1 MIRISPPGREA
12 DTSGSDDT
20 PLLSLTHFSRPPFVT
35 FGCVEPGVSR
45 SADLVLQNPSPEPA
59 YLTVYKLPT
68 HRGFTV
74 PDTDILIPPFES
86 VPLTITW
93 TPLEEGGVRELVTF
107 LVNDVVKH
115 QAVLLGSA
123 ELPSKKK
130 RARWNTKKRKPS
142 PVGPKLSRP
151 KNKDLCSTVIKNKT
165 FNAKHKNGQGF
176 SGAAKNPLQS
186 CENLSKPNIRG
197 SRVKKGRRSRENK
210 APMHYDSPVGN
221 DLQAFIPGSLKRS
234 KTYSI
239 LCTTE
244 YETMEELKGSS
255 TIHRDFVE
263 EQWTLTEHRVNKL
276 SISPINPEHGL
287 QHNFTCTPSLV
298 NDFKTLSP
306 TEFYNAELAVR
317 HTDHPSEKSRSRSF
331 QESFHECFT
340 KMSLKTLTPPSVLL
354 TPPSVLLTPPRKV
367 LSPDSFVSNSY
378 ASDEYLD
385 AVNLTPVL
393 SPDQFVKDNFL
404 TPPVVEVKTS
414 TFRTE
419 PVDEIFSPRTSG
431 NLDPTASR
439 LTYCVKK
446 KRARDVPLLLSDGS
460 SVAKNTEKSKI
471 NSATV
476 TKARSSD
483 CRENVQRPQLK
494 SRRRLRCVEG
504 EDEACSQSDLLEQL
518 PIVAAPALPVIS
530 VSRPTS
536 CSESPLPK
544 DTAKSIRGHKR
555 RSADISG
562 GSSSESL
569 NVQAKRSH
577 LSKPSASQRGNIQ
590 DREQE
595 TKRAFSTPTP
605 WKIHITK
612 SESKGKPTLVKSRQI
627 DKTRLSQ
634 LHSTVVFKHS
644 KSVVAVPQSKLTFMK
659 STKTV
664 IPRHPMPFAA
674 KNMFYDER
682 WMAKQERGFTWWLNF
697 ILTPDDFAVKTDAM
711 KVNAAAL
718 ILGSESARK
727 VSVPKAP
734 TKEEVS
740 MKAYTA
746 RCRLNRLRRSACRLF
761 TSDPVVKAIRRLEVE
776 IEARRLLVRKDRHL
790 WKDVGERQKILIWLL
805 SYNPLWLR
813 VGLETT
819 FGELISL
826 EDNNDVTGLA
836 LFILNRLL
844 WNPDI
849 AAEYRHNSVPHL
861 YRDGHEEALS
871 KFTLK
876 KLLLLV
882 FFLDYAKQSRLI
894 DHDPCLFCKDA
905 EFKTSK
911 DLLLAFSR
919 DFLSGEGDLSRHLG
933 YLGLP
938 VSHVQTPLD
947 EFDFAVTNLAVNLQ
961 CGVRLVRMMELLTHN
976 WSLSKKLRVPAI
988 SRLQK
993 MHNVEVALDVLTDRG
1008 VQIKDERGN
1017 AISSKDIVDRHRER
1031 TLALLWTIVLTFQV
1045 EVVLNVDHLKEEI
1058 KFLKHSCST
1067 QKKLAALRALSF
1079 PAVPMKRDSIPFLP
1093 ENYSEQVL
1101 LLMEWINAICA
1112 FYNTKV
1118 ENFTVS
1124 FSDGRVFCY
1133 LINHYHPSY
1142 VALDAIRQ
1150 QTTQTIE
1157 CNETGTVG
1165 LNSSSDSDN
1174 SVDMWSGM
1182 CDGFTTS
1189 ALYKEL
1195 LANERTNFTLL
1206 QTAVSNLGGIPAMI
1220 HHSDTSNTIPD
1231 EKIVITFLSFLCA
1244 RLLDLRKEARA
1255 ARVIQAAWRKYK
1267 LTTEEQLL
1275 QKKHK
1280 AASVIQIAV
1289 RKFLSRRWILKRTT
1303 SAIVIQKHWRKYLAY
1318 KELMKLKL
1326 CRQKKIEASAAIVIQ
1341 RIWRCYAARKYYIKL
1356 RKCVVL
1362 LQARVRTKRA
1372 VLAYKKTMHAT
1383 RTLQRHVRAWL
1394 LAKKD
1399 RENFLQ
1405 FKSAALTIQSA
1416 FRRWRCIK
1424 LKQEINAVLVLQKAY
1439 RKWQN
1444 RNLEMKRKAATLIQS
1459 LYRMSR
1465 ERCKYLSM
1473 RAAAVKIQSL
1483 VKMRPRRIQ
1492 YLVLREKV
1500 IFVQTQFRANLLMR
1514 KERKSFLQMRAAS
1527 VKIQSNIKGL
1537 LVRKQIKLWNKAA
1550 TTLQANYRMHMTRR
1564 KYLAIY
1570 RAAVIIQE
1578 SFRANKVAAY
1588 HRESFLLMKCSAIW
1602 IQAAC
1607 RGYIVRKRIKIQHL
1621 AALSIQTT
1629 YRCYV
1634 ARKHYIGMRQ
1644 SAISIQR
1651 WYRGQKQLKGD
1662 LEQFGKIKRAVATIQ
1677 SAYRGWLVRRQLQ
1690 KWTMAAVTIQSAYRR
1705 CIAQSK
1711 FKEVKMATLTIQ
1723 RYYRAV
1729 LIGREERQKY
1739 LHICLLISKVQA
1751 TWRGKKVRQE
1761 IQTQHKMATL
1771 IQSYYRMHVCYTKY
1785 KTMTQAAVLI
1795 QRHYRAHTAGKAQR
1809 ANYLNVKEAANR
1821 LQAAFRGWQIRKHLL
1836 HLHNAACKIQTTYR
1850 SFRLRKEYLS
1860 LKMATIFIQRRY
1872 RALVAAKLQR
1882 KSFLCLRKST
1892 IKLQSVYRGK
1902 RTRQRI
1908 IQMQRSAVLLQS
1920 VFKMQKQ
1927 RAQYRKMKKATLLI
1941 QKHYRAIKEGKEQQQ
1956 QYLALRKSACT
1967 LQAAF
1972 RGWQIRKHL
1981 LHLHNAACKIQT
1993 SYRSFRLRKEY
2004 LGLKMATIFIQRRY
2018 RTLVAAK
2025 LQRKSFLCLRKNTIK
2040 LQSVYRGMRTRQRI
2054 IQMQRSAVLL
2064 QSVFKMQKQR
2074 AQYRKMKR
2082 ASLVIQKHYRAVKEG
2097 RKQQRQYLALK
2108 KSACTLQAAFRGWQ
2122 IRKHLLHLHN
2132 AACKIQTSYR
2142 SFRLRKEYLG
2152 LRMATILIQKRY
2164 RAMVAT
2170 KLQRK
2175 GYLLIRQN
2183 TIKLQSVYRGM
2194 RTRQRINQM
2203 QRSAVLLQSVF
2214 KMQKQ
2219 RAQYRKMKQASL
2231 VIQKHYRAVKEGR
2244 KQHQQYLALKKSA
2257 CTLQASFRGWQIRKH
2272 LLHLHNAA
2280 CKIQTLYRSFRL
2292 RKEYLS
2298 LRTATILIQRRY
2310 CAMVAAKVQR
2320 KWYLL
2325 LRQNTIKLQSVYR
2338 GMRTRQRIIQMKK
2351 AAVIIQKQYR
2361 AMKEGRKQQQQY
2373 LALKKAAVTLQAAW
2387 RGKKARNRI
2396 CRMHT
2401 AAIEIQAWYRM
2412 VKQQQTFKN
2421 LKNATVTVQ
2430 NLYRASQERKKQL
2443 LIFQNKRK
2451 AILCIQSTFRTVKL
2465 QREFRAKRQAVVVIQ
2480 RTFKSCLARRRFLA
2494 LQKAT
2499 VCIQRRFRTKKL
2511 ADRQRQDY
2519 LKTRR
2524 AALVLQAAFRG
2535 FQVRQKLR
2543 QINSSATVIQAAFRM
2558 HKERVAYLK
2567 LKQSA
2572 ITIQQ
2577 YYRAY
2582 KISACERETFVKQ
2595 KKSAVMI
2602 QSAYRGAKVR
2612 QRISQMNKAAF
2623 TIQATFKMHQCRIQY
2638 KKFLWAVYVIQ
2649 QRYRANKQRD
2659 FHVLRYSFI
2668 KDATLLIQAAY
2679 RGWHVRKELETMTGA
2694 ATVIQKQFRTYLKRK
2709 QYLLI
2714 QSSALLI
2721 QRWYRATAL
2730 MRRCHSQYRSL
2741 RKSAVCI
2748 QASYR
2753 GFKVRKDLAL
2763 KHEMAI
2769 RIQSAFRNHKALV
2782 LYRSQQDAARK
2793 IQAWYRSSIDS
2804 RHTRTSFLKLRR
2816 AAIVLQ
2822 AGYRG
2827 MSVRKNLK
2835 VISRAATVIQSNYRM
2850 YTQKK
2855 YYKSLV
2861 KATQTVHQRYR
2872 AKKTERDLCYQA
2884 TNHSAVL
2891 LQAAFRGMK
2900 VRRQLK
2906 KMHCAATTIQR
2917 FVKGYFER
2925 KKYLKLRSATVFLQR
2940 RYRASVLA
2948 RSFLAYRKPV
2958 MCLQSAYRACKEQ
2971 QRLESMFRL
2980 YTLQNAYGGQRTST
2994 VLQQNYYIYQ
3004 TYVLLEREC
3013 YLRLQ
3018 NAAVV
3023 LQASYRGMKSRR
3035 NISKM
3040 HNAATIIQAFYRM
3053 HRQRKSYL
3061 IILQATKTLQL
3072 HFRATL
3078 LKNEA
3083 VKRYNDLRDVV
3094 LSIQQAFRAKKSR
3107 DIKAAVVIQTT
3118 WKMYRERRAFIKA
3131 KSAVVRLQA
3140 AFRGFRTRKRHQL
3153 LVESAC
3159 HIQSW
3164 YRRCCQAHLHRVQY
3178 LSIRTSAI
3186 IIQSAFRG
3194 WVARKR
3200 VKQERVA
3207 RILQSYYRMAVCRKQ
3222 FLQLRAST
3230 IKLQTCYRMQ
3240 RTMQM
3245 YKKQRAAALII
3256 QKWYK
3261 SLLAMR
3267 CQRAAFLNARKQ
3279 IILVQAAVRRFN
3291 AKRLFKRIQHAALM
3305 SQIAK
3310 WNTERRL
3317 LRFASAVYHHL
3328 CAVKIQRWFWSR
3340 LTLKKAQKQIC
3351 HVIYIQRWYR
3361 SRLQRRKFL
3370 CMHEKLVRVQH
3381 VVRSWLHRRNEAAVR
3396 IQRCVRGFLQRKQ
3409 QAKVSGGI
3417 VKFQAL
3423 WRSYQWRKENETK
3436 KMRTLRQRLRK
3447 LSEETRAEDKL
3458 CNRTSVALNYLLT
3471 YKHFTYI
3478 LAALKHLE
3486 AATRLSSICC
3496 ERMAQS
3502 GAVSTIFTLI
3512 RSCNRSIPCMEVIT
3526 LSIQVLLNLTKY
3538 EKTVSTVHEVEDSVE
3553 VLLNLMQIYREK
3565 AGDKVP
3571 EKGGSIFTKTCCLLA
3586 IFGLDPHRAKEIY
3599 AIPKAMNRISSLYVL
3614 TSRKHKMDTARNVSK
3629 QLMNNTRI
3637 HGNTSSL
3644 HTTPFHTRIVSRIK
3658 PDWVLRKDNMREIV
3672 DPLQAIQLVMST
3684 FGLPI

>member
-1 MIRISPPGREA
+1 MISISPPGREA
-12 DTSGSDDT
+12 DSSGSDDT

-35 FGCVEPGVSR
+35 FGCVEPGVAR
-45 SADLVLQNPSPEPA
+45 SAALVVENPSSEPA
-59 YLTVYKLPT
+59 HLSVYKLPT

-74 PDTDILIPPFES
+74 RDTDILIPPFES

-107 LVNDVVKH
+107 LVNDIVKH

-130 RARWNTKKRKPS
+130 RARWNTITKKYS
-142 PVGPKLSRP
+142 PVEPKFSGP
-151 KNKDLCSTVIKNKT
+151 KNKDLCSTVIKNKK
-165 FNAKHKNGQGF
+165 FNAKHKNGQGL
-176 SGAAKNPLQS
+176 SAANNPLRS
-186 CENLSKPNIRG
+186 CENLSKPNIRH
-197 SRVKKGRRSRENK
+197 SRVKKGRRSTENK
-210 APMHYDSPVGN
+210 APTHHVSPLGN

-244 YETMEELKGSS
+244 YETIEEHKATS
-255 TIHRDFVE
+255 TTRRDFVE

-276 SISPINPEHGL
+276 SISPINPVHGL

-317 HTDHPSEKSRSRSF
+317 HTGHPPEKSSSF

-340 KMSLKTLTPPSVLL
+340 KTSLKTQTPPSVLL
-354 TPPSVLLTPPRKV
+354 TPQRKV

-385 AVNLTPVL
+385 AVNHTPVL

-404 TPPVVEVKTS
+404 TPPVVEEVKTS
-414 TFRTE
+414 NFRTE
-419 PVDEIFSPRTSG
+419 PVDEVFSPRISG
-431 NLDPTASR
+431 NLDPAASR

-446 KRARDVPLLLSDGS
+446 KKAANLPLLLTDGS
-460 SVAKNTEKSKI
+460 SLAKKTEKSKI

-476 TKARSSD
+476 TKSKSSD
-483 CRENVQRPQLK
+483 CSENVQRPQLK

-504 EDEACSQSDLLEQL
+504 EDKEYSQSDLLEQL
-518 PIVAAPALPVIS
+518 PVVSAQDLPSIS
-530 VSRPTS
+530 VFRPTS
-536 CSESPLPK
+536 CSGSTLPK
-544 DTAKSIRGHKR
+544 DTAKSICGHKR
-555 RSADISG
+555 RSAEISSG
-562 GSSSESL
+562 LSGTSNESL
-569 NVQAKRSH
+569 NVVQAKRSH
-577 LSKPSASQRGNIQ
+577 LSKPAASQHVNIQ
-590 DREQE
+590 DHEQE
-595 TKRAFSTPTP
+595 TKRAFSTLTP
-605 WKIHITK
+605 WKIHKTK
-612 SESKGKPTLVKSRQI
+612 PESKGKPTLVKSRQM
-627 DKTRLSQ
+627 DTSRLPQFNSA
-634 LHSTVVFKHS
+634 VVFKQS
-644 KSVVAVPQSKLTFMK
+644 KRVVAVPQSKLTFMK
-659 STKTV
+659 SAKTV

-697 ILTPDDFAVKTDAM
+697 ILTPDDFAVKTDTM

-718 ILGSESARK
+718 ILGAESTHK

-790 WKDVGERQKILIWLL
+790 WKDIGERQKILSWLL

-813 VGLETT
+813 VGLETI

-849 AAEYRHNSVPHL
+849 AAEYRHPSVPNL
-861 YRDGHEEALS
+861 YRNGHEEALS

-905 EFKTSK
+905 DFKTSK

-947 EFDFAVTNLAVNLQ
+947 EFDFAVTNLAVDLQ

-976 WSLSKKLRVPAI
+976 WGLSKKLRVPAI

-993 MHNVEVALDVLTDRG
+993 MHNVEVALEVLTDRG

-1031 TLALLWTIVLTFQV
+1031 TLALLWNIVLTFQV

-1058 KFLKHSCST
+1058 KFLKHSYST

-1079 PAVPMKRDSIPFLP
+1079 PAVATKRDSIPFLA

-1157 CNETGTVG
+1157 CSETGKVG

-1174 SVDMWSGM
+1174 SVDMWSGI

-1189 ALYKEL
+1189 ALHKEL
-1195 LANERTNFTLL
+1195 LANERTNFSLL

-1231 EKIVITFLSFLCA
+1231 EKVVITFLSFLCA

-1255 ARVIQAAWRKYK
+1255 ARVIQAAWRKHK
-1267 LTTEEQLL
+1267 VTTEEQLL

-1303 SAIVIQKHWRKYLAY
+1303 SAIVIQKHWRKYLAH

-1326 CRQKKIEASAAIVIQ
+1326 HRQKKIEASAAIVIQ

-1356 RKCVVL
+1356 RKYGVL
-1362 LQARVRTKRA
+1362 LQARMRTKRA
-1372 VLAYKKTMHAT
+1372 VLAYKKTIHAT
-1383 RTLQRHVRAWL
+1383 KTLQRHVRAWL

-1399 RENFLQ
+1399 REDFLQ
-1405 FKSAALTIQSA
+1405 LKSAALTIQSA

-1444 RNLEMKRKAATLIQS
+1444 HKLEMKRKAATLIQS

-1473 RAAAVKIQSL
+1473 QAAAVKIQSL
-1483 VKMRPRRIQ
+1483 VKMRQKRIQ

-1514 KERKSFLQMRAAS
+1514 KERKSFLQMRAAC

-1537 LVRKQIKLWNKAA
+1537 LVRKQIKLWHKAA
-1550 TTLQANYRMHMTRR
+1550 TKLQANYRMHMTRT

-1570 RAAVIIQE
+1570 RAAIIIQE

-1629 YRCYV
+1629 YRCYI
-1634 ARKHYIGMRQ
+1634 ARKHYLSMRQ

-1651 WYRGQKQLKGD
+1651 WYRGQKQLKRD
-1662 LEQFGKIKRAVATIQ
+1662 LEQFWKIKRAVATIQ
-1677 SAYRGWLVRRQLQ
+1677 STYRGWLVRRQLH
-1690 KWTMAAVTIQSAYRR
+1690 KWTVAAVTIQSAFRK

-1729 LIGREERQKY
+1729 LIGREERQNY
-1739 LHICLLISKVQA
+1739 LHICLLIKKVQA

-1761 IQTQHKMATL
+1761 IQTYHKMATL
-1771 IQSYYRMHVCYTKY
+1771 IQSYYRMHVCYAKY
-1785 KTMTQAAVLI
+1785 QTRKQAAVLI
-1795 QRHYRAHTAGKAQR
+1795 QCRYRAHTAGKAQR
-1809 ANYLNVKEAANR
+1809 ANYLNVKEAANC
-1821 LQAAFRGWQIRKHLL
+1821 LQAAFRGWQTRKHIL
-1836 HLHNAACKIQTTYR
+1836 HLHNAACKIQATYR

-1860 LKMATIFIQRRY
+1860 LKMATI
-1872 RALVAAKLQR
+1872 LV
-1882 KSFLCLRKST
+1882 
-1892 IKLQSVYRGK
+1892 
-1902 RTRQRI
+1902 
-1908 IQMQRSAVLLQS
+1908 
-1920 VFKMQKQ
+1920 
-1927 RAQYRKMKKATLLI
+1927 
-1941 QKHYRAIKEGKEQQQ
+1941 
-1956 QYLALRKSACT
+1956 
-1967 LQAAF
+1967 
-1972 RGWQIRKHL
+1972 
-1981 LHLHNAACKIQT
+1981 
-1993 SYRSFRLRKEY
+1993 
-2004 LGLKMATIFIQRRY
+2004 QRRY

-2025 LQRKSFLCLRKNTIK
+2025 LQRKWFLCLRKNTIK

-2054 IQMQRSAVLL
+2054 NQMQRSAVLL
-2064 QSVFKMQKQR
+2064 QSAFKMQKQR
-2074 AQYRKMKR
+2074 AQYRKMKK
-2082 ASLVIQKHYRAVKEG
+2082 AAVLIQKYYRAIKEG
-2097 RKQQRQYLALK
+2097 KKQQQQYLALK
-2108 KSACTLQAAFRGWQ
+2108 KSACTLQASFRGWQ
-2122 IRKHLLHLHN
+2122 IRKHLFNLHN

-2142 SFRLRKEYLG
+2142 SFRFRKEYLH
-2152 LRMATILIQKRY
+2152 LRMATILIQRRY
-2164 RAMVAT
+2164 RAMVAS
-2170 KLQRK
+2170 KLQRNR
-2175 GYLLIRQN
+2175 YLLIRQN

-2219 RAQYRKMKQASL
+2219 RAQYQKMKWASVL
-2231 VIQKHYRAVKEGR
+2231 IQKHYRAIKEGR
-2244 KQHQQYLALKKSA
+2244 TQQQQYLELKKSA
-2257 CTLQASFRGWQIRKH
+2257 CTLQAAFRGWQIRKH

-2280 CKIQTLYRSFRL
+2280 CKIQTSYRSFRL

-2298 LRTATILIQRRY
+2298 LRMATILIQRRY
-2310 CAMVAAKVQR
+2310 CAMVAAKLQR

-2325 LRQNTIKLQSVYR
+2325 IRQNTIKLQSVYR
-2338 GMRTRQRIIQMKK
+2338 GMRTRQRIIQMKR
-2351 AAVIIQKQYR
+2351 AAVIVQKQYR
-2361 AMKEGRKQQQQY
+2361 AMKDGRKQQQQY
-2373 LALKKAAVTLQAAW
+2373 LALRKAACTLQAAW
-2387 RGKKARNRI
+2387 RGKKARNLL

-2401 AAIEIQAWYRM
+2401 AAIVIQAWYRM
-2412 VKQQQTFKN
+2412 VKQQQAFKN
-2421 LKNATVTVQ
+2421 LKKATVTIQ
-2430 NLYRASQERKKQL
+2430 KHYRASQERNKCL
-2443 LIFQNKRK
+2443 LIFHNTRK

-2465 QREFRAKRQAVVVIQ
+2465 QREFRAKRQAAVVIQ
-2480 RTFKSCLARRRFLA
+2480 RAFKSCLVRRRFLT

-2499 VCIQRRFRTKKL
+2499 VCIQRRFILKKL

-2535 FQVRQKLR
+2535 LQVRQKL
-2543 QINSSATVIQAAFRM
+2543 QQTNSSATVIQASFRM

-2577 YYRAY
+2577 YYRAF

-2595 KKSAVMI
+2595 KKSAVII

-2612 QRISQMNKAAF
+2612 QRRSQMNKAAF
-2623 TIQATFKMHQCRIQY
+2623 KIQASFKMHQCRIQY
-2638 KKFLWAVYVIQ
+2638 KKFLWAVCVIQ

-2659 FHVLRYSFI
+2659 FDVLRYTFI

-2679 RGWHVRKELETMTGA
+2679 RGWHVRKELGTMTGA
-2694 ATVIQKQFRTYLKRK
+2694 ATVIQKQFRTYLKHK

-2730 MRRCHSQYRSL
+2730 MRSCHSQYQSL
-2741 RKSAVCI
+2741 RKSAICI

-2753 GFKVRKDLAL
+2753 GFKVRKDIAL

-2782 LYRSQQDAARK
+2782 LYSSQQAAARK
-2793 IQAWYRSSIDS
+2793 IQAWYRSSVDR

-2816 AAIVLQ
+2816 AAIVIQ

-2827 MSVRKNLK
+2827 MSERKNLK
-2835 VISRAATVIQSNYRM
+2835 VIPRAATVIQSNYRM

-2855 YYKSLV
+2855 YYKSLL
-2861 KATQTVHQRYR
+2861 KATQTVQQRYR
-2872 AKKTERDLCYQA
+2872 AKKAGEQDLYCYQA
-2884 TNHSAVL
+2884 TKNSVVL
-2891 LQAAFRGMK
+2891 IQAAFRGMK

-2906 KMHCAATTIQR
+2906 KMHCAATAIQR

-2925 KKYLKLRSATVFLQR
+2925 KKYLKLRSATVFFQR

-2958 MCLQSAYRACKEQ
+2958 MCFQSAYRGCKEQ
-2971 QRLESMFRL
+2971 QRLEFRM
-2980 YTLQNAYGGQRTST
+2980 YRLQNSYGCQRTSS
-2994 VLQQNYYIYQ
+2994 VLHQNYYIYQ
-3004 TYVLLEREC
+3004 TYVLREREC

-3072 HFRATL
+3072 HFRAAL
-3078 LKNEA
+3078 LKKET
-3083 VKRYNDLRDVV
+3083 VKQYNNLMDVV
-3094 LSIQQAFRAKKSR
+3094 LSIQQSFRAKKSR
-3107 DIKAAVVIQTT
+3107 EIRAAVVIQTT
-3118 WKMYRERRAFIKA
+3118 WKMYRERRAFLKA
-3131 KSAVVRLQA
+3131 KSAVVSLQA
-3140 AFRGFRTRKRHQL
+3140 AFRGYKTRKRHKL
-3153 LVESAC
+3153 LVASAC
-3159 HIQSW
+3159 HVQSW
-3164 YRRCCQAHLHRVQY
+3164 YRRCCKVHLHRVQY
-3178 LSIRTSAI
+3178 LSMQTSAI
-3186 IIQSAFRG
+3186 VIQSAFRG

-3200 VKQERVA
+3200 VKQERAA
-3207 RILQSYYRMAVCRKQ
+3207 RILQSYYRMAVCRKS
-3222 FLQLRAST
+3222 FLQLRASA
-3230 IKLQTCYRMQ
+3230 IKLQTSYRMQ
-3240 RTMQM
+3240 KTMHM

-3261 SLLAMR
+3261 SLLTMR

-3328 CAVKIQRWFWSR
+3328 CAVKIQRWFWAQ

-3370 CMHEKLVRVQH
+3370 CTREKLVCVQH
-3381 VVRSWLHRRNEAAVR
+3381 LVRSWLHRRNEAAVR
-3396 IQRCVRGFLQRKQ
+3396 IQRCVRVFLQRKQ
-3409 QAKVSGGI
+3409 QAKVSCGV

-3423 WRSYQWRKENETK
+3423 WRGYQWRKANETK

-3447 LSEETRAEDKL
+3447 LSEEYKAEDKL
-3458 CNRTSVALNYLLT
+3458 CNRTSVALNYLLS
-3471 YKHFTYI
+3471 YKHFSYI

-3486 AATRLSSICC
+3486 AATRLSSVCC

-3526 LSIQVLLNLTKY
+3526 LSIQILLNLTKY
-3538 EKTVSTVHEVEDSVE
+3538 EKTVSAVHEVEDSVE

-3599 AIPKAMNRISSLYVL
+3599 AIPKAMNRISSIYVL

-3629 QLMNNTRI
+3629 QLMNNSRV
-3637 HGNTSSL
+3637 HGNTSLQS
-3644 HTTPFHTRIVSRIK
+3644 TPFHTRIVSRIK
-3658 PDWVLRKDNMREIV
+3658 PDWVLRKDNMREVV